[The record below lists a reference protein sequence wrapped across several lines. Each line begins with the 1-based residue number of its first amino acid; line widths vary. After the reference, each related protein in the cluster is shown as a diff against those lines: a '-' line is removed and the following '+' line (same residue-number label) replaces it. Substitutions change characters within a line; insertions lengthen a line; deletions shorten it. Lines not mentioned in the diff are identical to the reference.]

1 MSERKIKIL
10 FDTDIGSDLDDA
22 VALSY
27 LLAEPRCD
35 LLGITTVSGDVLKRA
50 QLASVLCKIAQ
61 RDVPI
66 RIGSSDRLDGPTR
79 QPMVPQHKVLANW
92 EHDANVSGES
102 ANEFIAST
110 IRNNPGEIVMLAVGP
125 LTNIA
130 QLFVDHPDVPRLL
143 KSLQIMGGRF
153 IKSHGLP
160 ASEWNIHCDP
170 AAAEIVYGTDV
181 QLHTSIGLDVTFQ
194 VVMDSIQVKGRFQH
208 PLLKP
213 VYEMS
218 RIWFKD
224 RPLLRF
230 HDPLAAV
237 AIFDPF
243 VCDYTTGT
251 VSVKRDEGRNDGVT
265 CWQAD
270 PQGSHRIASKVYADE
285 FFRSYFSV
293 FNQD

>member
-1 MSERKIKIL
+1 MSGRNIKVL

-35 LLGITTVSGDVLKRA
+35 LLGITTVSGDVLMRA
-50 QLASVLCKIAQ
+50 KLASVLCKAAQ
-61 RDVPI
+61 KDVPI
-66 RIGSSDRLDGPTR
+66 RLGSSDRLDGPGR
-79 QPMVPQHKVLANW
+79 QPMVPQNGVLTDW
-92 EHDANVSGES
+92 DHDANFSDQS
-102 ANEFIAST
+102 ATEFIAST
-110 IRNNPGEIVMLAVGP
+110 VRSNPGEIVILAVGP

-130 QLFVDHPDVPRLL
+130 QLFLDHPDVPPLL

-153 IKSHGLP
+153 IKSDGLP

-194 VVMDSIQVKGRFQH
+194 VVMDSMQVKGRFQH

-218 RIWFKD
+218 KIWFED

-251 VSVKRDEGRNDGVT
+251 VSVKRDEGRSDGVT
-265 CWQAD
+265 QWHSD
-270 PQGSHRIASKVYADE
+270 HPGSHRIASQVYADK
-285 FFRSYFSV
+285 FFKSYFSV
-293 FNQD
+293 FN

>member
-1 MSERKIKIL
+1 MSGRKIKIL

-22 VALSY
+22 VALAY

-35 LLGITTVSGDVLKRA
+35 LLGITTVSGDVLMRA
-50 QLASVLCKIAQ
+50 RLASVLCKTVQKDI
-61 RDVPI
+61 PI
-66 RIGSSDRLDGPTR
+66 RIGSSDRVDGPTR
-79 QPMVPQHKVLANW
+79 QPMVPQNRVLTEW
-92 EHDANVSGES
+92 DHDSNFSDQS

-110 IRNNPGEIVMLAVGP
+110 VRSNPGEIVMLAVGP

-130 QLFVDHPDVPRLL
+130 QLFVDHPDVPPLL

-153 IKSHGLP
+153 MESDELP

-170 AAAEIVYGTDV
+170 AAAEIVYGADV
-181 QLHTSIGLDVTFQ
+181 QLHTSIGLDVTYQ
-194 VVMDSIQVKGRFQH
+194 VVMDSMQVKGRFQH
-208 PLLKP
+208 PLLTP

-218 RIWFKD
+218 KIWFED

-237 AIFDPF
+237 AIFDPS

-251 VSVKRDEGRNDGVT
+251 ISVKRGEGRSDGVT
-265 CWQAD
+265 RWHSGN
-270 PQGSHRIASKVYADE
+270 PGSHRIASQVDVDK
-285 FFRSYFSV
+285 FFKSYFSV
-293 FNQD
+293 FD